1 MLHYVYKTKHTKLKT
16 KEDLWQELT
25 GSIKTGYSECFSDM
39 KNIRGIYWNYLMH

>member
-39 KNIRGIYWNYLMH
+39 KNIRGFTGTI

>member
-25 GSIKTGYSECFSDM
+25 GSIKTGYSDSKVD
-39 KNIRGIYWNYLMH
+39 LPP